1 MAIAGRVA
9 RCLVFPGSG
18 RDVTLKSRA
27 NRESKLY
34 GAWDRNVGCVGG
46 CGWDRFRAGPR
57 REPPAKKPAAGASAA
72 TTARGKEVFDEK
84 CGARSCAQLL
94 FKSSGRLQWCIY
106 SSLTSLAYRAL
117 PTTTDVA
124 TIPLS
129 TRYLPS
135 SIKWPEAPTADIT
148 LPLKRQPSLSMK
160 TCASPKPNH
169 VRKIGY
175 HALKMLSFALKSTI
189 PHQVPSRGNWR
200 IISNSSLL
208 EIICNV
214 PLGSGS

>member
-1 MAIAGRVA
+1 MADSWSSRSLFGFSRSWSRRYAELRGIVNRSFLVLRIATWAV
-9 RCLVFPGSG
+9 L
-18 RDVTLKSRA
+18 
-27 NRESKLY
+27 
-34 GAWDRNVGCVGG
+34 GCA
-46 CGWDRFRAGPR
+46 WDRFRARTQTRTSRQEACGR
-57 REPPAKKPAAGASAA
+57 RVGTK
-72 TTARGKEVFDEK
+72 R
-84 CGARSCAQLL
+84 GARQGSVRQEMRRPKLRTLL
-94 FKSSGRLQWCIY
+94 FKSSGNLPWCIY

-124 TIPLS
+124 TIPWS
-129 TRYLPS
+129 TQYLPS
-135 SIKWPEAPTADIT
+135 SIKWPEAPTADTT
-148 LPLKRQPSLSMK
+148 LPLKRQPLLSMK
-160 TCASPKPNH
+160 TCASAKPNH

-200 IISNSSLL
+200 IMSNSSLL